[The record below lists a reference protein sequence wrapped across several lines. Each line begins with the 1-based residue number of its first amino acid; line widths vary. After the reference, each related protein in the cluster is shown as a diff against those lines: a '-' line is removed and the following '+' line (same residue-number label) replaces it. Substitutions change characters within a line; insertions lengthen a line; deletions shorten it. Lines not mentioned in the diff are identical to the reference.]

1 MELTSG
7 RRTADANSDE
17 QNEYKRRRSYSIFE
31 LPSNFFDSCRF
42 TDLLPTPELTNN
54 LATTTGNTV
63 EERDLAQE
71 NNASSSERW
80 TCNTCKTSFESLH
93 DQRIM
98 PLQES
103 GIENRRTSDILLCF
117 SMHNVSL
124 TTILSQIKLSI
135 AGKDTVTEDDFD
147 EWTSNSIV
155 NDYDAL
161 SISGS
166 ENEENAEFGSLTR
179 GLLESKKQKIFV
191 RLSNGEMISF
201 WKILL
206 EHDLYGL
213 IKDDNT
219 PSVTIR
225 EVTERLL
232 NVIHEPRNNT
242 HFRVILLASGGHFSG
257 CVFDGNSIVAHKT
270 FHRYV
275 IRAKSGKKQSSEDGS
290 GKIANSAGAS
300 IRRHNELALKKDI
313 QELLATWKPYFDSS
327 SSIFIHT
334 PSKNKKLLFNGEN
347 PLFNSQKNIIKH
359 IPLTVKRPTFKEA
372 QRLYKILTQIS
383 IETIPIIKKD
393 STFTLE
399 KENPKNNSKHDNIS
413 ENGFDKKVDYIFL
426 PLHEAAKSG
435 NVDKVMELLEEGLD
449 PCVLDERGRAPY
461 TVAVNKE
468 VRNVFRRFMEMNFE
482 KWDWEV
488 AKVPSP
494 LTKEMEESQKA
505 KQAKKDAKRKA
516 RGKELKLLRKSR
528 EKKAQEDARNSDHGT
543 RRISGRVAG
552 VLVLVIGSLLVVAFG
567 QMNRG
572 RTSVSY
578 VGDHCH
584 VSRLPT
590 STSPLPHSYG
600 IVVLMM
606 MMKSV
611 TLHTNLGDIK
621 CEIACDEVPKA
632 SENFL
637 ALCASGYYD
646 GTIFHRN
653 IKGFMIQGGDPTGT
667 GKGGT
672 SIWGKKFNDEIRE
685 SLKHNARGMLSMAN
699 SGPNTNGSQFFITY
713 AKQPHLNGLYTIFGK
728 VIHGFEVL
736 DLMEKTPIGA
746 GDRPLAEIRINRIT
760 IHANPLAG

>member
-7 RRTADANSDE
+7 RRTSDANSDE
-17 QNEYKRRRSYSIFE
+17 QNEYKRRKYSIFE

-42 TDLLPTPELTNN
+42 TELLPTPELTNN

-93 DQRIM
+93 DQR
-98 PLQES
+98 S
-103 GIENRRTSDILLCF
+103 HFKSDFHLF
-117 SMHNVSL
+117 N
-124 TTILSQIKLSI
+124 IKLRI
-135 AGKDTVTEDDFD
+135 AGKDTVTEDGFD
-147 EWTSNSIV
+147 ERTSNSMV
-155 NDYDAL
+155 NDYDIS

-166 ENEENAEFGSLTR
+166 ENEENAEFSRLGDSTR

-201 WKILL
+201 WKCLLLGDSEKILF
-206 EHDLYGL
+206 EHDLCGSM
-213 IKDDNT
+213 KDDNT
-219 PSVTIR
+219 PCVTVR
-225 EVTERLL
+225 EVNERLL

-242 HFRVILLASGGHFSG
+242 HFRVMLLASGGHFSG

-290 GKIANSAGAS
+290 GKIVNSAGAS

-313 QELLATWKPYFDSS
+313 QELLATWKPYFDYS

-347 PLFNSQKNIIKH
+347 PLFNYQKNIIKH
-359 IPLTVKRPTFKEA
+359 IPLTVKRPTFKEG

-383 IETIPIIKKD
+383 IEPNQETIPIIKKD
-393 STFTLE
+393 PTFTLE
-399 KENPKNNSKHDNIS
+399 KENPKNNSKHDKIY
-413 ENGFDKKVDYIFL
+413 EDGFVKKADYIFL

-468 VRNVFRRFMEMNFE
+468 VRNVFRRFMAMNFE

-494 LTKEMEESQKA
+494 LTKEMEEF
-505 KQAKKDAKRKA
+505 QAKKDAKRKA
-516 RGKELKLLRKSR
+516 RVKELKLLRKAR
-528 EKKAQEDARNSDHGT
+528 EKKIQEDAGNSNHGT
-543 RRISGRVAG
+543 RRISGGVAG

-572 RTSVSY
+572 VSY
-578 VGDHCH
+578 VGGHCH
-584 VSRLPT
+584 
-590 STSPLPHSYG
+590 
-600 IVVLMM
+600 
-606 MMKSV
+606 SV

-736 DLMEKTPIGA
+736 DLMEKTPIGV

>member
-7 RRTADANSDE
+7 RRTAAVNSDE
-17 QNEYKRRRSYSIFE
+17 QNEYKRRNYSIFE
-31 LPSNFFDSCRF
+31 LPWNFFDSCCF
-42 TDLLPTPELTNN
+42 TELLSTPELTNN
-54 LATTTGNTV
+54 PATTTGNTV
-63 EERDLAQE
+63 EEREDTQE
-71 NNASSSERW
+71 KNASSSERW

-93 DQRIM
+93 DQR
-98 PLQES
+98 S
-103 GIENRRTSDILLCF
+103 HFKSDFHLF
-117 SMHNVSL
+117 N
-124 TTILSQIKLSI
+124 IKLSI
-135 AGKDTVTEDDFD
+135 AGKDTVMEDDFD

-155 NDYDAL
+155 NDYDTL

-166 ENEENAEFGSLTR
+166 ENEENTEFGCLSDSTR
-179 GLLESKKQKIFV
+179 GLLESKKQKILV

-201 WKILL
+201 WKCLLLGDSEKILF
-206 EHDLYGL
+206 EHDLCGL
-213 IKDDNT
+213 TKDENT
-219 PSVTIR
+219 PCVAVR

-275 IRAKSGKKQSSEDGS
+275 IRAKSGKNQSSADGG

-300 IRRHNELALKKDI
+300 IRRHNELALKKEI

-413 ENGFDKKVDYIFL
+413 ENGFVKKADYIFL

-572 RTSVSY
+572 R
-578 VGDHCH
+578 G
-584 VSRLPT
+584 SR
-590 STSPLPHSYG
+590 
-600 IVVLMM
+600 
-606 MMKSV
+606 
-611 TLHTNLGDIK
+611 
-621 CEIACDEVPKA
+621 KA
-632 SENFL
+632 
-637 ALCASGYYD
+637 
-646 GTIFHRN
+646 R
-653 IKGFMIQGGDPTGT
+653 
-667 GKGGT
+667 
-672 SIWGKKFNDEIRE
+672 
-685 SLKHNARGMLSMAN
+685 
-699 SGPNTNGSQFFITY
+699 
-713 AKQPHLNGLYTIFGK
+713 
-728 VIHGFEVL
+728 
-736 DLMEKTPIGA
+736 
-746 GDRPLAEIRINRIT
+746 
-760 IHANPLAG
+760 